1 MLALEG
7 ISDRHHKA
15 MNLGYG
21 PDAFAKLMFHSENP
35 IFWKTERT
43 QLRWHNPFKSLFP
56 NLFPN

>member
-1 MLALEG
+1 MGG

-15 MNLGYG
+15 MNLAYRH
-21 PDAFAKLMFHSENP
+21 DAFAKLMFHSENP

>member
-15 MNLGYG
+15 MNLAYR
-21 PDAFAKLMFHSENP
+21 PDAFAKLMFHRENP